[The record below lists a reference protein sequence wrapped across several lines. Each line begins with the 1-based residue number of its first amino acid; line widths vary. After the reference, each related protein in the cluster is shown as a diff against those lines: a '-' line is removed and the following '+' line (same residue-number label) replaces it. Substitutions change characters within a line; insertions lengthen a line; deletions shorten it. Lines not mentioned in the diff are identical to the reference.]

1 MKALVIPQD
10 KTEPV
15 REVDVPTGE
24 GADTLSTLQGLVGG
38 LIQALPFPD
47 GLTGDALD
55 DATAYVNEE
64 GKYDPECTMNT
75 RATDVMLPILGLRDV
90 VMGNLVVC
98 GFDAAEGEN
107 RDVPDKAVA
116 WVMRVTREATGQTKP
131 DA

>member
-1 MKALVIPQD
+1 MKALVVPQD
-10 KTEPV
+10 KEQPV
-15 REVDVPTGE
+15 RYVDVPDGDSE
-24 GADTLSTLQGLVGG
+24 ASLSTLQGLVGG

-47 GLTGDALD
+47 ALTGHANDA
-55 DATAYVNEE
+55 ATAYVNEE